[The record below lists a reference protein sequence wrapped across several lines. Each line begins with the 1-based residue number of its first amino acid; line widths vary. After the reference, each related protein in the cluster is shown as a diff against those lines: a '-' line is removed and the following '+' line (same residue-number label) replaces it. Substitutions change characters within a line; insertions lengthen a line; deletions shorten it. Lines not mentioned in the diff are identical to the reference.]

1 MITNNHGLP
10 DAFVNYARSDKYSKG
25 DSDISV
31 TQLIDSPRILLMRER
46 HKEELTTD
54 AMDMVW
60 ALFGTAVHAVLEGA
74 VGENVVKEKRL
85 YRDVD
90 GWVLSGQVDQYEIKD
105 NALRITDYK
114 VTSVWS
120 VIFNKQEWVNQL
132 NVYAYL
138 LEMEEQI
145 PVNSIQ
151 ICAIL
156 RDWNRREASLR
167 PDYPQTPIAIVDI
180 PLWSLEERTAYVED
194 RIALH
199 QNARQLFDL
208 NDGMVLC
215 TKDEMWSKPD
225 VYAVKK
231 PSNKKA
237 KKRFEDRENAEQFL
251 DNLKDKHLYEIEFRA
266 GESARCKNNYCGV
279 ADFCSQYREINDE

>member
-85 YRDVD
+85 YREID

-279 ADFCSQYREINDE
+279 ADFCNQYKETRNE

>member
-167 PDYPQTPIAIVDI
+167 PDYPQTPIAIVNI

-237 KKRFEDRENAEQFL
+237 KKRFEDRENAQQFL
-251 DNLKDKHLYEIEFRA
+251 DNLKDGHLYEIEFRA

-279 ADFCSQYREINDE
+279 ADFCNQYKETINE

>member
-1 MITNNHGLP
+1 
-10 DAFVNYARSDKYSKG
+10 
-25 DSDISV
+25 
-31 TQLIDSPRILLMRER
+31 MRER

-85 YRDVD
+85 YREVD

-167 PDYPQTPIAIVDI
+167 PDYPQTPIAVVDI

-279 ADFCSQYREINDE
+279 ADFCNQYKETINE

>member
-85 YRDVD
+85 YREVD

-167 PDYPQTPIAIVDI
+167 PDYPQTPIAVVDI

-279 ADFCSQYREINDE
+279 ADFCNQYKETVNE

>member
-156 RDWNRREASLR
+156 RDWSRREASLR

-279 ADFCSQYREINDE
+279 ADFCNQYKETINE

>member
-85 YRDVD
+85 YREVD

-237 KKRFEDRENAEQFL
+237 KKRFEDRENAQQFL

-279 ADFCSQYREINDE
+279 ADFCNQYKETINE

>member
-74 VGENVVKEKRL
+74 VGQNVVKEKRL
-85 YRDVD
+85 YREVD

-279 ADFCSQYREINDE
+279 ADFCNQYKETINE

>member
-105 NALRITDYK
+105 NALRITNYK

-167 PDYPQTPIAIVDI
+167 PDYPQTPIAVVDI

-279 ADFCSQYREINDE
+279 ADFCNQYKETINE

>member
-46 HKEELTTD
+46 HREELTTD

-120 VIFNKQEWVNQL
+120 VIFNKQECVNQL

-251 DNLKDKHLYEIEFRA
+251 DNLKDGHLYEIEFRA

-279 ADFCSQYREINDE
+279 ADFCNQYKETINE

>member
-74 VGENVVKEKRL
+74 VGDNVVKEKRL
-85 YRDVD
+85 YREVD

-279 ADFCSQYREINDE
+279 ADFCNQYKETINE

>member
-74 VGENVVKEKRL
+74 VGVNVVKEKRL
-85 YRDVD
+85 YRDID

-279 ADFCSQYREINDE
+279 ADFCNQYKETINE

>member
-167 PDYPQTPIAIVDI
+167 PDYPQTPIAVVDI

-279 ADFCSQYREINDE
+279 ADFCNQYKETINE